1 MATGSGGISRFP
13 VLPIMRGESMK
24 LYQLLKKLNANG
36 KERAVSTERLMRL
49 TGLTQR
55 GIRHLVNR
63 ERKKHFICSTTTG
76 NGGYF
81 RPANRNEIKSFL
93 AVQEQRI
100 KRHAVSIRLSR
111 RLMKRGK

>member
-1 MATGSGGISRFP
+1 
-13 VLPIMRGESMK
+13 MK

-55 GIRHLVNR
+55 GIR